1 MDNSNKH
8 QKQTKAMI
16 QNVLKLAFRTLRKQ
30 PGYTAINLLG
40 LSLGL
45 AACLLIA
52 LWVRDELLFDRFHE
66 HAGRIYRTQGDVRFG
81 GADMQI
87 ACSAAPLAEALLKD
101 YPQIEAVCR
110 FRGKGALSV
119 RRDDQVFSENN
130 ALFADAS
137 VFQIFTFPLAEG
149 DPHTALREPNSVVI
163 SEKIARKYFF
173 GRSPLGET
181 LHFDKNWTAK
191 VTGVMRDIP
200 DNSHIRADFFLS
212 MQSLEESKEINWL
225 SFNFGTYILFREG
238 YDPTVFQAEWPAVV
252 QRYVAPEA
260 ERILSMKWAD
270 FEKSGNRVAF
280 GMIPMTR
287 IHLHGGNRMGEMA
300 PNGSAETVRVFGII
314 ALFILL
320 LAAVNFMNLSTARAA
335 RRAREVG
342 VRKVMGSQRSQL
354 VGQFLGES
362 VLLSGLAALPAL
374 LAVRLILPAFNGL
387 ADKNIALDFWTQPVL
402 LLGTAG
408 FILLTGLLAG
418 IYPAFVLSGFQP
430 IKALKSNDPGA
441 GMHGGAR
448 LRNVLV
454 TTQFVISTILIVGAL
469 VTWRQ
474 MHFIENKNLG
484 FERDQVLIVTDAL
497 MLGEKA
503 GVFKSE
509 VLDLP
514 TVECGTISGY
524 LPTNGYHNDQ
534 VYFKEKIFNPEN
546 GVSLNDWWV
555 DADYLKTMR
564 IRLLAGRNFDAS
576 SPADS
581 NALLINEQAARVLG
595 FDNPLD
601 RELYTLKDMHTGEIE
616 ALRIVGVVE
625 DFHFQSLRDEIAP
638 LLLHRGNHPTSISFR
653 LQTGDVSTVVAQ
665 VGAVWKKTAP
675 ALPFNYQ
682 FMDEQFDQL
691 YRSER
696 RAGTLVLCFA
706 VLAIAIAC
714 LGLFGLAAFT
724 AQRRTKEIGIRK
736 ILGASVASV
745 VGMLSKDFLK
755 LVLLSLLIASP
766 IAWYFMEK
774 WLQDFA
780 YRITISWWMFALA
793 GAAAVVVAFAT
804 VASQSIRAAV
814 ANPVNSLRSE

>member
-1 MDNSNKH
+1 
-8 QKQTKAMI
+8 MI
-16 QNVLKLAFRTLRKQ
+16 QNVFKLAFRNLRKQ

-52 LWVRDELLFDRFHE
+52 LWVQDELQFDRFHE
-66 HAGRIYRTQGDVRFG
+66 HADRIYQTQGDVRFG
-81 GADMQI
+81 GADMHI
-87 ACSAAPLAEALLKD
+87 ACSSAPMAAALLKD

-110 FRGKGALSV
+110 FRRKGSLSV
-119 RRDDQVFSENN
+119 RRDDRVFTENS

-137 VFQIFTFPLAEG
+137 VFEIFTFPLAEG
-149 DPHTALREPNSVVI
+149 DPHSALLDPNSVVI
-163 SEKIARKYFF
+163 SEKVAQKYFS

-191 VTGVMRDIP
+191 ITGVMRDIP
-200 DNSHIRADFFLS
+200 ENSHIRADYFLS
-212 MQSLEESKEINWL
+212 MESLEESKEDNWL
-225 SFNFGTYILFREG
+225 SFNFSTYILFREG
-238 YDPTVFQAEWPAVV
+238 YDPEAFQAEWLRMV
-252 QRYVAPEA
+252 QRYVAPVA
-260 ERILSMKWAD
+260 ERILGIKWAD
-270 FEKSGNRVAF
+270 FEKNDNRVVF
-280 GMIPMTR
+280 GMMPMTR
-287 IHLHGGNRMGEMA
+287 IHLHGGNRMGEMG
-300 PNGSAETVRVFGII
+300 PNGSIETVRVFSVV

-362 VLLSGLAALPAL
+362 VLLSFLAAVPAL
-374 LAVRLILPAFNGL
+374 LAVRLLLRAFNGL
-387 ADKNIALDFWTQPVL
+387 AEKNIALNFWNQPEL
-402 LLGTAG
+402 LLGIIG

-418 IYPAFVLSGFQP
+418 VYPAFVLSGFQP
-430 IKALKSNDPGA
+430 IKALKSNDPNA
-441 GMHGGAR
+441 GLAGGAR

-454 TTQFVISTILIVGAL
+454 TGQFVISTALIVGAL

-484 FERDQVLIVTDAL
+484 FDRDQVLVVTDAL
-497 MLGEKA
+497 MLGDKA
-503 GVFKSE
+503 EVFKSE
-509 VLDLP
+509 VLALP
-514 TVECGTISGY
+514 SVESGTISSY
-524 LPTNGYHNDQ
+524 LPTNDYHNDQ
-534 VYFKEKIFNPEN
+534 AYFKDKIFNPEN

-564 IRLLAGRNFDAS
+564 IRLLEGRNFDPT

-581 NALLINEQAARVLG
+581 NALLINRQAARVLG
-595 FDNPLD
+595 FSNPLD
-601 RELYTLKDMHTGEIE
+601 REIYTLKDAHTGEIE
-616 ALRIVGVVE
+616 SFRIIGVLE

-638 LLLHRGNHPTSISFR
+638 LIMHRGNSRTSISFR
-653 LQTGDVSTVVAQ
+653 LRTDDVSTAVAQ
-665 VGAVWKKTAP
+665 VGAIWKKTAP
-675 ALPFNYQ
+675 MLPFNYQ
-682 FMDEQFDQL
+682 FMDEQFDRQ
-691 YRSER
+691 YRAER
-696 RAGTLVLCFA
+696 RAGTLILYFA

-755 LVLLSLLIASP
+755 LVLLALLLASP
-766 IAWYFMEK
+766 VAWYFMEK
-774 WLQDFA
+774 WLQNFA
-780 YRITISWWMFALA
+780 YRIEIAWWMFALA
-793 GAAAVVVAFAT
+793 GAVAVLVAFAT
-804 VASQSIRAAV
+804 VSVQSIRAAL

>member
-1 MDNSNKH
+1 ML
-8 QKQTKAMI
+8 
-16 QNVLKLAFRTLRKQ
+16 QNALKLAFRNLRKQ

-52 LWVRDELLFDRFHE
+52 LWVRDELQFDRFHI
-66 HAGRIYRTQGDVRFG
+66 HADRIYRTQGDVRFG
-81 GADMQI
+81 GADMQL
-87 ACSAAPLAEALLKD
+87 ACSAPPLAEALLKD

-119 RRDDQVFSENN
+119 RRDDRVFSENN

-137 VFQIFTFPLAEG
+137 VFQILTFPLLEG
-149 DPHTALREPNSVVI
+149 DPHSALREPNSVVI
-163 SEKIARKYFF
+163 SEKVAKKYFL

-191 VTGVMRDIP
+191 VSGVMRDIP
-200 DNSHIRADFFLS
+200 ENSHIRADYFLS
-212 MQSLEESKEINWL
+212 MQSLEESKENNWL

-238 YDPTVFQAEWPAVV
+238 YNPATFQAEWPAIV

-280 GMIPMTR
+280 DMIPMTR
-287 IHLHGGNRMGEMA
+287 IHLHGGNRMGEMS
-300 PNGSAETVRVFGII
+300 PNGSIETVRVFSVV

-362 VLLSGLAALPAL
+362 VLLSCLAALPAL
-374 LAVRLILPAFNGL
+374 LTVRLVLPAFNRL
-387 ADKNIALDFWTQPVL
+387 ADKNIAPDFWARPEM
-402 LLGTAG
+402 LLGIAG

-430 IKALKSNDPGA
+430 IKALKSNDPSA
-441 GMHGGAR
+441 GMSGGVR
-448 LRNVLV
+448 LRNALV
-454 TTQFVISTILIVGAL
+454 TAQFVISTVLIVGAL

-484 FERDQVLIVTDAL
+484 FDRDQVLVVTDAF
-497 MLGEKA
+497 MLGDKA
-503 GVFKSE
+503 EVFKSE
-509 VLDLP
+509 VLALP
-514 TVECGTISGY
+514 TVESGTISSY
-524 LPTNGYHNDQ
+524 LPTNDYHNDQ
-534 VYFKEKIFNPEN
+534 AYFKDKIFNPEN

-564 IRLLAGRNFDAS
+564 IRLLAGRNFDPV

-595 FDNPLD
+595 FSDPLD
-601 RELYTLKDMHTGEIE
+601 REIFTLKDAQTGEIE
-616 ALRIVGVVE
+616 SFRIIGVVE
-625 DFHFQSLRDEIAP
+625 NFHFQSLRDAIAP
-638 LLLHRGNHPTSISFR
+638 LIMHRGNSRTSISFR
-653 LQTGDVSTVVAQ
+653 LRTADVSTAVAQ
-665 VGAVWKKTAP
+665 VGSIWKKTAP
-675 ALPFNYQ
+675 MLPFNYQ
-682 FMDEQFDQL
+682 FMDEQFDQQ
-691 YRSER
+691 YRAER
-696 RAGTLVLCFA
+696 RAGALVLCFA
-706 VLAIAIAC
+706 ALAIAIAC

-724 AQRRTKEIGIRK
+724 AQRRTREIGIRK
-736 ILGASVASV
+736 ILGASVVSV

-766 IAWYFMEK
+766 VAWYFMEQ

-780 YRITISWWMFALA
+780 YRIDISWWMFALA
-793 GAAAVVVAFAT
+793 GAAAVFVAFAT
-804 VASQSIRAAV
+804 VSVQSIRAAL

>member
-1 MDNSNKH
+1 
-8 QKQTKAMI
+8 MI
-16 QNVLKLAFRTLRKQ
+16 QNVLKLAFRNLRKQ

-40 LSLGL
+40 LALGL

-52 LWVRDELLFDRFHE
+52 LWVRDELQFDRFHE
-66 HAGRIYRTQGDVRFG
+66 HAGRIYRTLGDVRFG

-87 ACSAAPLAEALLKD
+87 ACSAAPMAEALLKD

-110 FRGKGALSV
+110 FRGKGDLSV
-119 RRDDQVFSENN
+119 RRDDRVFSESN

-137 VFQIFTFPLAEG
+137 VFQVFTFPLVEG
-149 DPHTALREPNSVVI
+149 DPHSALREPNSVVI
-163 SEKIARKYFF
+163 SEKIAQKYFF

-181 LHFDKNWTAK
+181 LHFDKKWTAK
-191 VTGVMRDIP
+191 ITGVMRDIP

-212 MQSLEESKEINWL
+212 MHSLEESKEINWL
-225 SFNFGTYILFREG
+225 SFNFSTYILFREG
-238 YDPTVFQAEWPAVV
+238 YDPTAFQTEWPAVV

-287 IHLHGGNRMGEMA
+287 IHLHGGNRNGELS
-300 PNGSAETVRVFGII
+300 PNGSAQTVRVFGII

-342 VRKVMGSQRSQL
+342 VRKVMGSHRSQL

-362 VLLSGLAALPAL
+362 VLLSFLAALPAL
-374 LAVRLILPAFNGL
+374 LAVRLILPAFNRL
-387 ADKNIALDFWTQPVL
+387 ADKNIALDFWTQPEL
-402 LLGTAG
+402 LLGIFG
-408 FILLTGLLAG
+408 FIVLTGLLAG

-430 IKALKSNDPGA
+430 IKALKSNDPGT
-441 GMHGGAR
+441 GMSGGVR

-454 TTQFVISTILIVGAL
+454 TTQFVISTVLIVGAL

-509 VLDLP
+509 VLALP
-514 TVECGTISGY
+514 TVESGTISGF

-534 VYFKEKIFNPEN
+534 VYFKEKTFNPEN

-564 IRLLAGRNFDAS
+564 IRLLAGRNFDAT

-595 FDNPLD
+595 FGDPLD

-625 DFHFQSLRDEIAP
+625 DFHYESLRDEIAP
-638 LLLHRGNHPTSISFR
+638 LLLHRGNHPTNISFR
-653 LQTGDVSTVVAQ
+653 LNTGDVSTAVAQ
-665 VGAVWKKTAP
+665 VGAIWKKTAP
-675 ALPFNYQ
+675 MLPFNYQ
-682 FMDEQFDQL
+682 FMDDQFDQL

-804 VASQSIRAAV
+804 VASQSIRAAL